1 MTLAKQLVAVVALT
15 VAVAVAAGGSMA
27 QTGGLTCGATITV
40 DTTLEADLTDCPSN
54 GLVIGA
60 DNITVDLNGH
70 TISGDGKPVRRCR
83 RDQICDVGVANDDH
97 AGVTIRSGS
106 VRGFAIGVG
115 VFRGRNDRFVELN
128 SSRNQFFGF
137 VIGGSSRTVIRD
149 SSGHDNPRPDGD
161 GLGVFMSHDLRI
173 VHNSFRR
180 NGQLGMH
187 IDGSTENLIKGN
199 VVARNGDFGILL
211 DGDRNQLRGN
221 HSVRD
226 GVAGIQ
232 VGPGSR
238 NVIAGNRID
247 GSGEGI
253 GLENGR
259 GTVIAR
265 NVIVGVRHDG
275 IRLGMWDPPIGNA
288 RTVVRRNLVIGS
300 GRDGYRVAQRDRRA
314 LLVGNIARRS
324 GDDGF
329 DIDSRSARLQ
339 HNRALGSAGAEFEL
353 RG

>member
-1 MTLAKQLVAVVALT
+1 MTFAKQLVVVVALA

-27 QTGGLTCGATITV
+27 QTGGLSCGDTITV

-60 DNITVDLNGH
+60 NGITLDLNGH
-70 TISGDGKPVRRCR
+70 TISGDGRPVRRCR

-97 AGVTIRSGS
+97 SGVTIRGGS
-106 VRGFAIGVG
+106 VRGFGIGVG
-115 VFRGRNDRFVELN
+115 AFRVRDNRFAELN
-128 SSRNQFFGF
+128 SSQNQFFGF

-149 SSGHDNPRPDGD
+149 SSGNDNPKPDGD
-161 GLGVFMSHDLRI
+161 GLGVFMSHDIRI

-187 IDGSTENLIKGN
+187 VEGSTGNLIKGN
-199 VVARNGDFGILL
+199 VLARNGDFGILL

-232 VGPGSR
+232 LGPGSR

-253 GLENGR
+253 GLEESR
-259 GTVIAR
+259 GTVVAR

-275 IRLGMWDPPIGNA
+275 IRLGMWDPPIGSK
-288 RTVVRRNLVIGS
+288 RTVVRRNLVIDS
-300 GRDGYRVAQRDRRA
+300 GRDGYRVAQRDRGA
-314 LLVGNIARRS
+314 LLVGNVARHS

-329 DIDSRSARLQ
+329 DIDSRSARLMR
-339 HNRALGSAGAEFEL
+339 NRALGSAGQAFEL
-353 RG
+353 PG